1 MSRWLAIAAY
11 QCQIDGV
18 ATGSVDFQV
27 RYFDLPSPED
37 VEVAL
42 RSEPLHHYQ
51 NDLGQTVSWPLQQIP
66 NIQGLSQI
74 KQGTEIIGFIAD
86 QDDFQYWSGGSAA

>member
-27 RYFDLPSPED
+27 RYFNLPGPED
-37 VEVAL
+37 VEAAL
-42 RSEPLHHYQ
+42 KSEPVHQYQ
-51 NDLGQTVSWPLQQIP
+51 NDLGQTVAWPLQQVP
-66 NIQGLSQI
+66 NIQGLLEVE
-74 KQGTEIIGFIAD
+74 QGTEIIGFIAD
-86 QDDFQYWSGGSAA
+86 RDDFQSWSGGSAA